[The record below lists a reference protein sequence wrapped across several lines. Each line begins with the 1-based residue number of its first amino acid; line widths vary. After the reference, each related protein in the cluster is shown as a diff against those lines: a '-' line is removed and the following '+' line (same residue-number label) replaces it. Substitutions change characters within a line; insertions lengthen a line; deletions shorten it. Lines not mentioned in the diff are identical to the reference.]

1 MYLKK
6 QCQTKFFTKQM
17 ILLLN
22 KDKDLYYDIIYFT

>member
-6 QCQTKFFTKQM
+6 QCQIKLFTKPM

-22 KDKDLYYDIIYFT
+22 KDKDLYYDIIYFI